1 MISPEQFERS
11 LAIFP
16 SLQRADR
23 QIANEFQHATYFVS
37 LPTNKVVFA
46 EGDYA
51 SALALLLSGTVRVYK
66 AGKTGRE
73 ITLYRFSS
81 GESCI
86 LTVSA
91 ILNNQLFPANAIV
104 EQAAEAVMIPEQVFR
119 DWAQRYP
126 LWREFVFNLLSVRL
140 TNVLTLVDD
149 LVFRRMD
156 ARTASFLLQ
165 RSQTQ
170 NQIAVTH
177 KEIAAELGSSREVI
191 SRILEGMAASGVLR
205 STRGMLEILDFE
217 ALNQLSLV

>member
-140 TNVLTLVDD
+140 TDVLTLVDD

-165 RSQTQ
+165 RSQAQ